1 MALGHGPTVVT
12 QGLVLALDAAD
23 RNSYP
28 GSGTTW
34 TDLSGND
41 SNATLSGVT
50 YNSSNSGY
58 LDFDGGSDFATVPAN
73 SNWAFGQNGTIEQW
87 VYVRGSNGNNRFY
100 CTNNNTSSLDAYLN
114 SSGYTIY
121 FHGNSVGTT
130 SSIPTNQWV
139 QLVVTYN
146 SGTISVYFNCDSQPL
161 TGTTT
166 GYNITNSAS
175 TLYIGRYVT
184 SPYELNARMS
194 IMRIYNRGFSQSE
207 IQQNFNALRGRFGI

>member
-1 MALGHGPTVVT
+1 MGITYNPRIITD
-12 QGLVLALDAAD
+12 GLVLALDAGNAK
-23 RNSYP
+23 SYP
-28 GSGTTW
+28 GTGTTW
-34 TDLSGND
+34 TDLSGNG
-41 SNATLSGVT
+41 NNGTLVNGVG
-50 YNSSNSGY
+50 YNSSNGGS
-58 LDFDGGSDFATVPAN
+58 LSFDGGSDFATVPAS

-114 SSGYTIY
+114 GSGYTTY
-121 FHGNSVGTT
+121 FHGNTVGTT

-139 QLVVTYN
+139 QFVTTYN
-146 SGTISVYFNCDSQPL
+146 SGTISVYFNGNLQPL

-194 IMRIYNRGFSQSE
+194 TMRIYNKGFSAAE
-207 IQQNFNALRGRFGI
+207 VQQNYNALKGRYQ

>member
-1 MALGHGPTVVT
+1 MALAHSPRIVT
-12 QGLVLALDAAD
+12 DGLVLCLDAGNAK
-23 RNSYP
+23 SYF

-34 TDLSGND
+34 YDLSGNG

-50 YNSSNSGY
+50 YNSSNLGY
-58 LDFDGGSDFATVPAN
+58 LDFDGGSDFATVPAS

-114 SSGYTIY
+114 GSGYTIY

-146 SGTISVYFNCDSQPL
+146 SGTISVYFNGNSQPL

-166 GYNITNSAS
+166 GYNITNSTS
-175 TLYIGRYVT
+175 TLYIGRYVI
-184 SPYELNARMS
+184 SPYELNARIS
-194 IMRIYNRGFSQSE
+194 IMKIYNRGFSQSE